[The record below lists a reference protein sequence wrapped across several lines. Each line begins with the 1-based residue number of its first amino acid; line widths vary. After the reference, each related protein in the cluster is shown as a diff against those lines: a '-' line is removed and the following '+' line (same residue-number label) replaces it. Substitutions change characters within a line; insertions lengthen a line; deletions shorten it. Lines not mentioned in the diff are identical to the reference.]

1 MFSAFILQG
10 LAVDESVSPVIAF
23 LHEKG
28 CKEMVACLQ
37 NVVIVTAK
45 GLEYVNALSS
55 LEQGCV
61 GEEAIPKEWLAHL
74 ELKSILA
81 SQAEKLVSL
90 VQ

>member
-37 NVVIVTAK
+37 NAVNIATK
-45 GLEYVNALSS
+45 GLEYVYAFSFLK
-55 LEQGCV
+55 QDWI
-61 GEEAIPKEWLAHL
+61 GEEEIPKEWLAHL
-74 ELKSILA
+74 ELKGILA
-81 SQAEKLVSL
+81 SQAEKLLFL